1 MDLTRQH
8 FGQILNIRIPLILWE
23 LLGMFNLLTHERIG
37 GIEPETPLNTPILRR
52 EWYVGLFSIF
62 KTCCTCAP

>member
-23 LLGMFNLLTHERIG
+23 LLGMFSLLTHELIG
-37 GIEPETPLNTPILRR
+37 GLEPETP
-52 EWYVGLFSIF
+52 S
-62 KTCCTCAP
+62 